1 MPNTV
6 TIGTE
11 VRLVTGTAPR
21 AVSLTSVTNKVAVS
35 SAQVVV
41 SPVIVKN
48 QVVVPNQVQVITA
61 DNTQVNLR
69 LVQTALA
76 VNIQSDTINILAVGI
91 QGPAGPLS
99 NEINVLNKAERKDTE
114 ENTPGAGDI
123 TQYYGIAA
131 PQSANASAV
140 WLITRTIFLKDGGA
154 FDTEK
159 LFASL
164 VENQVWDNRLALS
177 YS

>member
-6 TIGTE
+6 TIDTE

-21 AVSLTSVTNKVAVS
+21 SVEVTNVTNQVAVS
-35 SAQVVV
+35 SARVVV
-41 SPVIVKN
+41 SPVIVNN
-48 QVVVPNQVQVITA
+48 QVTAPNITQVINA
-61 DNTQVNLR
+61 ANTQVNLR
-69 LVQTALA
+69 LVQTSLA
-76 VNIQSDTINILAVGI
+76 VNVQSDTINILAVGI

-99 NEINVLNKAERKDTE
+99 NEISVLNKAERKDTE
-114 ENTPGAGDI
+114 ENTPSAGDI

-131 PQSANASAV
+131 PQSLNANPV
-140 WLITRTIFLKDGGA
+140 WLITKTIFLKDGGA
-154 FDTEK
+154 FDSEK

-164 VENQVWDNRLALS
+164 VENQIWDNRLALP